1 MGLFNR
7 GQAASALILDG
18 KRAVRAYLG
27 DQLVW
32 DGTMDAFVPIPQI
45 LVSVVMADPVV
56 SATVRTVAPLITASA
71 QVYEP
76 SVSGTATVRPET
88 AILVAGVV
96 YAPDVSAEALIEVPA
111 ISVSAIVLAPTV
123 SEAFDATVEVPFIQ
137 VTAGMYSPKITADYA
152 ATVPIIAAFAEL
164 LAPLVTATGTA
175 VINAPMIAVTGSVNA
190 PAVIGSSAVTA
201 PLIAVSATVYAPEI
215 RRDAKVIAPSITG
228 TATAYVPN
236 VQAINFSPSGMT
248 KNGNWVPT
256 ANGAWL
262 VVPAW
267 TADSGSTV
275 SGDGVQARGGEGECC
290 RVRAT
295 QHYSVDR
302 RLPGECAAESR
313 WRSRE
318 DHHGLPPDRI
328 RDDECSNRIRSDG
341 NHHRSSRDDRML
353 VHELLELVPD
363 PIRSEHLRPH
373 HLTGLRQSGYG
384 FRT

>member
-152 ATVPIIAAFAEL
+152 ATVPIIAAFAR
-164 LAPLVTATGTA
+164 V
-175 VINAPMIAVTGSVNA
+175 VGSVGDRN
-190 PAVIGSSAVTA
+190 GNSCDQCSDD
-201 PLIAVSATVYAPEI
+201 
-215 RRDAKVIAPSITG
+215 R
-228 TATAYVPN
+228 
-236 VQAINFSPSGMT
+236 
-248 KNGNWVPT
+248 GNWVSERAGSDRFKCSDSPSDCGFSDCVR
-256 ANGAWL
+256 ARDSAGREGHRAVDHGHSNGL
-262 VVPAW
+262 R
-267 TADSGSTV
+267 TER
-275 SGDGVQARGGEGECC
+275 SGDQLQPV
-290 RVRAT
+290 
-295 QHYSVDR
+295 
-302 RLPGECAAESR
+302 
-313 WRSRE
+313 W
-318 DHHGLPPDRI
+318 
-328 RDDECSNRIRSDG
+328 DDEER
-341 NHHRSSRDDRML
+341 
-353 VHELLELVPD
+353 
-363 PIRSEHLRPH
+363 
-373 HLTGLRQSGYG
+373 
-384 FRT
+384 